1 VLEIE
6 QPSNAAASNGHTD
19 LWIGDWQIDPQANEL
34 KQNGRVLRLEPRAM
48 QTLLCLAENAGRPV
62 TRDELLARAWP
73 DCTVNDDS
81 LSTAISK
88 LRKAFADDSKEP
100 KFIETVP
107 KVGYRLVAAVHR
119 TPPPSQT
126 INLQAATQ
134 TPVPTAVAEP
144 VAPSF
149 KRLAPATLILLVFLV
164 CATFAGWRWMKLRRS
179 NDAPVGKTAV
189 PITSFPG
196 IEISPA
202 FSPGTGDRVAFS
214 WRGKQQDNWDIYV
227 QVVGAG
233 NPLRLT
239 EHAAVDVNPAWSPDG
254 RFVAFSRFEKGK
266 CEIREV
272 PALGGAEVKLADCEF
287 NEVPALAW
295 SPDGKWL
302 AWPDRAQAGEPFRIV
317 LFELESS
324 QKRVLTAPPAGSLG
338 DLDVAFAPDS
348 QSLAFLRSPVPG
360 VEDAWI
366 VKLAGG
372 EPRRVTTD
380 NVKVHGVDWTPDG
393 RHLVYASNRGGL
405 FSLWRSSVTESSESR
420 EPQSLGTGGGNTD
433 APSVAPDGK
442 RIAYEL
448 WQDEANIYRL
458 DLKQPSD
465 AQATKLLFSTRWDW
479 NPAYSPDGARIAF
492 VSDRRGSSEIW
503 MADKDGGNLVQRTSF
518 GGPLV
523 TAPQWSPDS
532 GQIVFDARVD
542 GNADLWLIEPDSARP
557 RRLTTAAAEEIA
569 PSFSRDGRWVYFGS
583 NANGSWQV
591 WKLPAAGGDAIQVTQ
606 TGGLVA
612 RESADGRLL
621 YFTRRDQSGLWRMP
635 AAGGAETR
643 VLDTLNPVDRDNW
656 LVTAEAIYFISRP
669 TLEAATLTRFDLATR
684 RMTALT
690 RLDRFFFRSGLTL
703 APDQR
708 SLLFARI
715 DRWESDIMMIE
726 QRLPN

>member
-1 VLEIE
+1 MLNTE
-6 QPSNAAASNGHTD
+6 QKPATTEASVPNE
-19 LWIGDWQIDPQANEL
+19 LWIGGWRVDAQANEL
-34 KQNGRVLRLEPRAM
+34 QQNGQVIRLEPRTM
-48 QTLLCLAENAGRPV
+48 QTLLCLAENAGRLV

-73 DCTVNDDS
+73 DCIVNDDS

-107 KVGYRLVAAVHR
+107 KVGYRLIAPVAYR
-119 TPPPSQT
+119 
-126 INLQAATQ
+126 AATNGA
-134 TPVPTAVAEP
+134 PAAAP
-144 VAPSF
+144 VATALPEAAPQPRRYWLRVSIAAFVLLGLAAFLWQRRAPSP
-149 KRLAPATLILLVFLV
+149 L
-164 CATFAGWRWMKLRRS
+164 
-179 NDAPVGKTAV
+179 PVSKTAL

-196 IEISPA
+196 LEISPA
-202 FSPGTGDRVAFS
+202 FSPGAGDRVAFA
-214 WRGKQQDNWDIYV
+214 WRGAQQNNWDIYV

-239 EHAAVDVNPAWSPDG
+239 EHPASEHNPAWSPDG
-254 RFVAFSRFEKGK
+254 RFVAFARFEKGK
-266 CEIREV
+266 CEIRKV

-295 SPDGKWL
+295 SPDGRWL
-302 AWPDRAQAGEPFRIV
+302 AWPDRANADEPFRIV

-324 QKRVLTAPPAGSLG
+324 QKRVLTAPPVGSLG
-338 DLDVAFAPDS
+338 DLDLAFAPDS

-366 VKLAGG
+366 VNLSGG

-393 RHLVYASNRGGL
+393 RHLIYASNRGGL
-405 FSLWRSSVTESSESR
+405 FSLWRSSIEGG
-420 EPQSLGTGGGNTD
+420 EPQSLGVGGGNTD
-433 APSVAPDGK
+433 APTVAPDGK

-503 MADKDGGNLVQRTSF
+503 TADKDGGNLAQRTSF

-523 TAPQWSPDS
+523 TAPQWSPD
-532 GQIVFDARVD
+532 GKQIVFDARVD
-542 GNADLWLIEPDSARP
+542 GNADLWLLEQDNAAP
-557 RRLTTAAAEEIA
+557 RRLTTQAAEETA
-569 PSFSRDGRWVYFGS
+569 PSFSRDGRWIYFGS
-583 NANGSWQV
+583 NAGGVWQV
-591 WKLPAAGGDAIQVTQ
+591 WKMPVAGGAPMQVTRE
-606 TGGLVA
+606 GGLVA
-612 RESADGRLL
+612 RESTDGKQL
-621 YFTRRDQSGLWRMP
+621 YFTRREQSGLWMRP
-635 AAGGAETR
+635 VEGGAETQL
-643 VLDTLNPVDRDNW
+643 LDNLNPVDRDNW

-669 TLEAATLTRFDLATR
+669 TLEAPTLTRFDLVTHKATL
-684 RMTALT
+684 LT
-690 RLDRFFFRSGLTL
+690 KFNRFFFRSGLALSPAQST
-703 APDQR
+703 
-708 SLLFARI
+708 LLFSRI

-726 QRLPN
+726 HRLP